1 MEAAEKRELLDLAE
15 NVKIAEERGIDL
27 YISAE
32 FSVIKVSRE
41 GLDVIISTKDDRHI
55 DFVEVMRYSATVFGY
70 LDTAKNIKL
79 LQNRICEGL
88 I

>member
-1 MEAAEKRELLDLAE
+1 MEAAEKRELLDLAK
-15 NVKIAEERGIDL
+15 NVQIAEERGVNL
-27 YISAE
+27 YISAKLA
-32 FSVIKVSRE
+32 VIKVSRE
-41 GLDVIISTKDDRHI
+41 GLDVIISMKKDHEV

>member
-1 MEAAEKRELLDLAE
+1 METVEKRDLMDFAK

-27 YISAE
+27 YISAKLA
-32 FSVIKVSRE
+32 VIKVSRE
-41 GLDVIISTKDDRHI
+41 GLDVIISMKKDHEV
-55 DFVEVMRYSATVFGY
+55 DFVEVMRYSAVAFEY

-79 LQNRICEGL
+79 LQNRLCKGL

>member
-1 MEAAEKRELLDLAE
+1 METTEKRELMDLVK

-32 FSVIKVSRE
+32 FSVIKISRE
-41 GLDVIISTKDDRHI
+41 GLDVIISIKNDCDV
-55 DFVEVMRYSATVFGY
+55 DFVEIMRYSAKVFGY
-70 LDTAKNIKL
+70 LDTAKNIKII
-79 LQNRICEGL
+79 QNRICKGL

>member
-1 MEAAEKRELLDLAE
+1 MEAAEKRELMEIAE

-41 GLDVIISTKDDRHI
+41 GFDVIISMKKDHEV

-79 LQNRICEGL
+79 LQNRICKGL

>member
-1 MEAAEKRELLDLAE
+1 METIEKRDLMDLAE

-32 FSVIKVSRE
+32 LSVIKVSRE
-41 GLDVIISTKDDRHI
+41 GLDVIISTKNDCCV
-55 DFVEVMRYSATVFGY
+55 DFVEVMRYSANVFGY
-70 LDTAKNIKL
+70 LDTAKNIKTI
-79 LQNRICEGL
+79 QNRICKGL

>member
-1 MEAAEKRELLDLAE
+1 METIEKRDLMDLAK
-15 NVKIAEERGIDL
+15 NVKIAEEIGIDL

-41 GLDVIISTKDDRHI
+41 GLDVIISIKDDHHV
-55 DFVEVMRYSATVFGY
+55 DFVEVMRYSACVFGY

-79 LQNRICEGL
+79 LQNKLCKGL

>member
-1 MEAAEKRELLDLAE
+1 METVEKKEIMDIAK
-15 NVKIAEERGIDL
+15 NVQIAEERGIDL
-27 YISAE
+27 YISAKLA
-32 FSVIKVSRE
+32 VIKVSRE
-41 GLDVIISTKDDRHI
+41 GLDVIISMKKDHKV

-79 LQNRICEGL
+79 LQNKLCKDL

>member
-1 MEAAEKRELLDLAE
+1 MDITEKKELMDIAK
-15 NVKIAEERGIDL
+15 NVQIAEERGIDL
-27 YISAE
+27 YISAKLA
-32 FSVIKVSRE
+32 VIKVSRE
-41 GLDVIISTKDDRHI
+41 GFDVIISTKDDRHI
-55 DFVEVMRYSATVFGY
+55 DFVEVMRYSACVFGY

>member
-1 MEAAEKRELLDLAE
+1 METIKKKELMDIAK
-15 NVKIAEERGIDL
+15 NVKIAEERGVNL
-27 YISAE
+27 YISAKLA
-32 FSVIKVSRE
+32 VIKVSRE
-41 GLDVIISTKDDRHI
+41 GLDVIISMKKDNEV
-55 DFVEVMRYSATVFGY
+55 DFVEVTKYSATVFGY

>member
-1 MEAAEKRELLDLAE
+1 METVENRELMDLAK

-27 YISAE
+27 YISAKLA
-32 FSVIKVSRE
+32 VIKVSRE
-41 GLDVIISTKDDRHI
+41 GFDVIISTKDDWRV
-55 DFVEVMRYSATVFGY
+55 DFVEVMRYSACVFGY

-79 LQNRICEGL
+79 LQNKLCNGL

>member
-1 MEAAEKRELLDLAE
+1 METAEKKELMEIAE

-32 FSVIKVSRE
+32 LAVIKVSRE
-41 GLDVIISTKDDRHI
+41 GLSVIISIKNDCDV
-55 DFVEVMRYSATVFGY
+55 DFVEVMRYSANIFGY
-70 LDTAKNIKL
+70 LDTAKNIKTI
-79 LQNRICEGL
+79 QDRICKGL